1 MFSLFSL
8 VKNFS
13 IINRNIL
20 LRHNCFVTIR
30 SFSNTNTFYNEEK
43 NKITHKDQKD
53 VISPALYAFAAR
65 MHLNFSDPKILL
77 QAVTHKS
84 FSDTNLSPNKRF
96 KELGKCAIELYIT
109 EYFHMKFPLL
119 HTNYLEK
126 IVNIYNGIGT
136 LSTFGSEI
144 GLKYVMRW
152 SESTDLYISS
162 AIEDQS
168 GSTDENNVLYE
179 SSKIS
184 NKIGYVMAQAVQA
197 IVGALYL
204 DKGPN
209 SARKFVQDYLLSR
222 DLDIQQVYD
231 VKTPKRDL
239 SALMRRLGREP
250 PISRLLFEAG
260 RLTKEP
266 IFVIGV
272 YSDTEKLAEGFGSN
286 LKMAEFRAAKNALVN
301 YYFKEIKDFTLPSA
315 IDTHQK
321 QMSYIPTKVCD
332 TPAS

>member
-1 MFSLFSL
+1 
-8 VKNFS
+8 
-13 IINRNIL
+13 
-20 LRHNCFVTIR
+20 
-30 SFSNTNTFYNEEK
+30 
-43 NKITHKDQKD
+43 
-53 VISPALYAFAAR
+53 
-65 MHLNFSDPKILL
+65 
-77 QAVTHKS
+77 
-84 FSDTNLSPNKRF
+84 
-96 KELGKCAIELYIT
+96 LGKCAIELYIT

-152 SESTDLYISS
+152 SEV
-162 AIEDQS
+162 
-168 GSTDENNVLYE
+168 DENNVLYE
-179 SSKIS
+179 SRKIS

-204 DKGPN
+204 DKASSKTGPN

-231 VKTPKRDL
+231 VKTPKKDL

>member
-1 MFSLFSL
+1 
-8 VKNFS
+8 
-13 IINRNIL
+13 
-20 LRHNCFVTIR
+20 
-30 SFSNTNTFYNEEK
+30 
-43 NKITHKDQKD
+43 
-53 VISPALYAFAAR
+53 
-65 MHLNFSDPKILL
+65 
-77 QAVTHKS
+77 
-84 FSDTNLSPNKRF
+84 
-96 KELGKCAIELYIT
+96 
-109 EYFHMKFPLL
+109 MKFPLL

-179 SSKIS
+179 SRKIS

-204 DKGPN
+204 DKASSKTGPN

-231 VKTPKRDL
+231 VKTPKKDL

>member
-1 MFSLFSL
+1 MFSL
-8 VKNFS
+8 VKNS

-20 LRHNCFVTIR
+20 PLLLRRSCFVTIR
-30 SFSNTNTFYNEEK
+30 SFSNTNTLYIEEK
-43 NKITHKDQKD
+43 NKIIHEDKKD

-65 MHLNFSDPKILL
+65 MRLDFSDPKILL

-84 FSDTNLSPNKRF
+84 FTNTNLPPNKRF
-96 KELGKCAIELYIT
+96 KELGERAIELYIT

-144 GLKYVMRW
+144 GLKYVVRW
-152 SESTDLYISS
+152 NESTDLFSSSVEDQSESTD
-162 AIEDQS
+162 
-168 GSTDENNVLYE
+168 ENEYLYE
-179 SSKIS
+179 SRKIF
-184 NKIGYVMAQAVQA
+184 NKIGHVMAQTVQA

-209 SARKFVQDYLLSR
+209 SAQKFVKDYLLSR
-222 DLDIQQVYD
+222 DLDIQQLYD
-231 VKTPKRDL
+231 VKTPKKDL

-272 YSDTEKLAEGFGSN
+272 YSDTEKLAEGFGSS
-286 LKMAEFRAAKNALVN
+286 LKMAEFRATRNALLN

-315 IDTHQK
+315 IDTRQK